1 MDQCR
6 GIGKEDSSAT
16 QKRREAMIRDTII
29 RRIVQLD
36 MAGNPLVEDDIRSA
50 EELLYLAAIE
60 EFGSWDTAI
69 EYAGVSVRD
78 ALLSRELS
86 PERVKHRLRRLCTT
100 GYDLGATVNRNRD
113 KSLYLAALK
122 HFGTWRKALASAG
135 IDLKNVAN
143 RKPKHLTRETM
154 LLWIRGR
161 HETGKTLMYRDACLE
176 NRDYALAIRREFGSW
191 IRAVREALGKPPPD
205 ERS

>member
-1 MDQCR
+1 MDQCL
-6 GIGKEDSSAT
+6 GIGKEDSPAK

-161 HETGKTLMYRDACLE
+161 YETGKTLMYRDACLE

>member
-1 MDQCR
+1 
-6 GIGKEDSSAT
+6 
-16 QKRREAMIRDTII
+16 MIRDTII

-205 ERS
+205 DRS

>member
-1 MDQCR
+1 
-6 GIGKEDSSAT
+6 
-16 QKRREAMIRDTII
+16 MIRETII

-36 MAGNPLVEDDIRSA
+36 IAGNALVEEEIRSA
-50 EELLYLAAIE
+50 EELLYLAAIK

-86 PERVKHRLRRLCTT
+86 PERVTHRLRRLCTT
-100 GYDLGATVNRNRD
+100 GYDLGAKVNRNRD
-113 KSLYLAALK
+113 KALYLAALK

-143 RKPKHLTRETM
+143 RKPRHLTRETM

-191 IRAVREALGKPPPD
+191 IRAVREALGKNPPD
-205 ERS
+205 DHSKG